1 MNRPRYW
8 PVARCVLHVLCL
20 LLAGSAAAYADDQSA
35 LALQLRQRDQQIQA
49 LQEKIRQLER
59 DQPVPANPPQPAT
72 VTNASAM
79 FAVDALAAERAL
91 ERTLTQSGALLLP
104 AGQAEL
110 QFGASY
116 AHSEQHTPVLIT
128 QDGELGVGTT
138 VLRRH
143 DVSTSVVARFG
154 LPNDAQLDVTLPYRV
169 IRQSLIE
176 PVDFSSAHETRTS
189 SASVGD
195 LSFGL
200 AKTLLRE
207 QDWRPD
213 LIGRVGLNIGNGKET
228 SGNMRIGD
236 GFRKIRSELAVLKR
250 HDPMVWTA
258 NLTYESTFKKGAFQP
273 GAQVGLSLAAL
284 LATSPESSLSV
295 GVDQTLIGT
304 TRIHGVSVAGSD
316 QRAGVLTLGA
326 TSLIGKNTL
335 LSVSAGIGL
344 TRNVPDY
351 VINVALP
358 IRFDLFN

>member
-1 MNRPRYW
+1 MNPSRVW
-8 PVARCVLHVLCL
+8 PVAFCVLF
-20 LLAGSAAAYADDQSA
+20 AGSATAHADDQAS
-35 LALQLRQRDQQIQA
+35 LGEQLRQRDQQIQT

-59 DQPVPANPPQPAT
+59 DQVVQTNPQQPAAAN
-72 VTNASAM
+72 NASGM

-116 AHSEQHTPVLIT
+116 TSRQQQTPTLIL
-128 QDGELGVGTT
+128 QDGQLGIVTT
-138 VLRRH
+138 TLRQQ
-143 DVSTSVVARFG
+143 DVSTSLTARFG
-154 LPNDAQLDVTLPYRV
+154 LPSDAQLDVTLPYRF
-169 IRQSLIE
+169 ISQSLIE
-176 PVDFSSAHETRTS
+176 PVDFSSARETRS
-189 SASVGD
+189 ASASVAD

-213 LIGRVGLNIGNGKET
+213 LIGRIGWNIGNGKET
-228 SGNMRIGD
+228 SGNIHVGD
-236 GFRKIRSELAVLKR
+236 GFKKIRAELTVLKR
-250 HDPMVWTA
+250 QDPMVWTA
-258 NLTYESTFKKGAFQP
+258 NLAYESIFKKGAVKP

-295 GVDQTLIGT
+295 GFDQTFSRT
-304 TRIHGVSVAGSD
+304 ARINGLSVAGSD
-316 QRAGVLTLGA
+316 QRAGLLTLGA

-335 LSVSAGIGL
+335 LSFSAGIGL
-344 TRNVPDY
+344 TRNTPDY